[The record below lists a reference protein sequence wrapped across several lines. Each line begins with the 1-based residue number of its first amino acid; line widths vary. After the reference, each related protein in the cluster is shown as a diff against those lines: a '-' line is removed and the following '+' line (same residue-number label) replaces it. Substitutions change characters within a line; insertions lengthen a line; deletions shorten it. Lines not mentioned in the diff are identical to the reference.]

1 MSYQS
6 EQRWSGEI
14 LFRTTAIL
22 RAGLRTARRAVCLSG
37 CLLALVT
44 TAAWAMPVAQDMA
57 TRGAVWLRLPDGGHV
72 QAWSLDTDVRIR
84 VTGPLAQ
91 VEVVQRFRNP
101 GSDWGEGVY
110 VFPLPAD
117 AAVTRFRLRVGQRE
131 IEGRL
136 LPQEEARAHYEKGRS
151 EGRRTALLEQDRP
164 NVFSVAL
171 ANLGP
176 GEEITA
182 VLSYQQR
189 VDLRGGMYS
198 LRFPLVVAPRYLP
211 PAAGA
216 TATDTVRSLP
226 PYSARAG
233 EAPGMEVAPANPVR
247 IEVDLDAGIEV
258 AGIDSAYHGVTVER
272 VAGHRH
278 RVVLAEETVPAHRD
292 FLLRWR
298 PVLGPRPE
306 PAVFRERVGDETY
319 TLLVLYP
326 PDLSAAGQQV
336 PPRDLVF
343 VVDVSASMAWKSLAQ
358 AQAALVMAL
367 ERLGPEDRFN
377 VIAFN
382 DVVTTLFPDVR
393 PVSTTTLTRAL
404 AFIGGLKAE
413 GGTDMRPALAYALA
427 TQSPPQRLRQV
438 IFLTDGAVGNEA
450 ELFGV
455 IRQRLGRARLFTVG
469 IGSAPNGYFMRRAAV
484 MGRGTHTFIGD
495 AGEVRDKVATLL
507 ARLSQPAFVDIAV
520 HGAGAGAEIL
530 PRPVPDL
537 YRGEVIALTLRE
549 DARTGGVA
557 ERLNIEGRFS
567 ETTWSMDVP
576 LTSARPAQ
584 GIRIAWARARLA
596 SLMTRYHEA
605 ADPDE
610 RQRLRREI
618 VTFSL
623 NHGILSRFT
632 SFVAMDVTP
641 ARAGAVLKTGGVPPL
656 LPEGWTGTGVV
667 LPQTATA
674 SRLHLMLGLS
684 LALLALMLHG
694 LRAGR
699 CGGAG

>member
-1 MSYQS
+1 M
-6 EQRWSGEI
+6 
-14 LFRTTAIL
+14 
-22 RAGLRTARRAVCLSG
+22 
-37 CLLALVT
+37 
-44 TAAWAMPVAQDMA
+44 
-57 TRGAVWLRLPDGGHV
+57 RLPDGGHV
-72 QAWSLDTDVRIR
+72 QAWSLGTDVRIR
-84 VTGPLAQ
+84 ITGPLAQ

-101 GSDWGEGVY
+101 GSDWGEGMY

-136 LPQEEARAHYEKGRS
+136 LPRKEARARYEAGRNT
-151 EGRRTALLEQDRP
+151 GRRTALLEQGRP

-189 VDLRGGMYS
+189 IALRDGTYS

-211 PAAGA
+211 PAAAA

-226 PYSARAG
+226 PYSTRAG
-233 EAPGMEVAPANPVR
+233 EVPGMEVAPANPVR
-247 IEVDLDAGIEV
+247 IEVDLDAGIAV
-258 AGIDSAYHGVTVER
+258 TGIDSAYHAVTVEP
-272 VAGHRH
+272 VARHRH
-278 RVVLAEETVPAHRD
+278 RVILADEAVPAHRD

-343 VVDVSASMAWKSLAQ
+343 VVDTSGSMAGKSLEQ

-367 ERLGPEDRFN
+367 ERLGPEARFN

-393 PVSTTTLTRAL
+393 PVSTTTLARAL

-438 IFLTDGAVGNEA
+438 VFITDGAVGNEA

-455 IRQRLGRARLFTVG
+455 IRQRLGRARLFPVG

-484 MGRGTHTFIGD
+484 IGRGTPTFIGD
-495 AGEVRDKVATLL
+495 RSEVRDKVAALL

-520 HGAGAGAEIL
+520 HGTGAGTEIL

-537 YRGEVIALTLRE
+537 YRGEVITLTLRE
-549 DARTGGVA
+549 DVQSGGVT
-557 ERLNIEGRFS
+557 ERLNIEGRFG
-567 ETTWSMDVP
+567 ETAWSKEVS
-576 LTSARPAQ
+576 LTSARAAQ
-584 GIRIAWARARLA
+584 GIRLAWARARLA
-596 SLMTRYHEA
+596 SLMSRYHEA
-605 ADPDE
+605 GEPDE

-618 VTFSL
+618 VAFSL
-623 NHGILSRFT
+623 RHGIMSRFT
-632 SFVAMDVTP
+632 SFVAVDVTP
-641 ARAGAVLKTGGVPPL
+641 ARAGAVLKTGGVPAL
-656 LPEGWTGTGVV
+656 LPLGWTGTGVG

-674 SRLHLMLGLS
+674 SRLHLMAGLS
-684 LALLALMLHG
+684 LALLALMLHV
-694 LRAGR
+694 LRPGR
-699 CGGAG
+699 CGGAP